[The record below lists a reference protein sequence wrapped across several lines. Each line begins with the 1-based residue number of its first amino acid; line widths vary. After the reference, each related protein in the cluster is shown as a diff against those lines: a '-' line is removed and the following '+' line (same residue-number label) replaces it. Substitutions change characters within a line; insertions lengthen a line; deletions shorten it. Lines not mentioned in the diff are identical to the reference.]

1 MNRGTRYRP
10 GRAIWL
16 AALAALY
23 PTSALASGF
32 AVSGMGHSSGQSM
45 PLPRPILVAQ
55 ARCSA
60 ADLARSKPPFPCVT
74 TAIFRCL
81 KRNPSGSGG
90 SLEYRGDTSGD
101 IVVKSIVAGDVAL
114 LGFQFDAANETLNLR
129 VKRKNAL
136 VQEQQ
141 IWDGFQKTLTQC
153 R

>member
-1 MNRGTRYRP
+1 MNLLTLHRP
-10 GRAIWL
+10 GIAIGLATL
-16 AALAALY
+16 AALL
-23 PTSALASGF
+23 PVSGF
-32 AVSGMGHSSGQSM
+32 AASITGHFPTQAV
-45 PLPRPILVAQ
+45 PLPSAMLVAQ
-55 ARCSA
+55 AQCSA

-74 TAIFRCL
+74 PAVFRCL

-101 IVVKSIVAGDVAL
+101 IVVKSMVAGDVAL
-114 LGFQFDAANETLNLR
+114 LGFQFDAASQTLNLR
-129 VKRKNAL
+129 VKRKNPV